1 MNKTKISKFLSL
13 VLRHQPEKIGIELN
27 EQGWIAVE
35 VLLNQMK
42 LHGQEIDIEVL
53 TDVVTTNDKKRFAFS
68 DDMQFIRANQGHSIS
83 VNLDYKAVEPPMFL
97 YHGTVAKFIENIR
110 EKGLL
115 KMSRHHVHLS
125 ESRETASKVGARR
138 GKPIILTIKSGDM
151 YKDGFNFYKS
161 DNNVWLTDVVPPK
174 FIEFKK

>member
-13 VLRHQPEKIGIELN
+13 VLRHQPEKIGIELD

-53 TDVVTTNDKKRFAFS
+53 KDVVTTNDKKRFAFS

-83 VNLDYKAVEPPMFL
+83 INLDYKAVEPPMFL

-125 ESRETASKVGARR
+125 ESIETASKVGARR